1 MGPDSC
7 SCTEPGLKTAAMA
20 ALAIIDTASEV
31 AAVVALEAAS
41 WAADTTA

>member
-7 SCTEPGLKTAAMA
+7 SCTEPGLKTVAMA

-31 AAVVALEAAS
+31 AAVALEAAS